1 MKIFSLTRTLN
12 NLQNITEWAE
22 QEKKLESLNEEEID
36 TLRNALNFLKGLQ
49 ELVNE

>member
-1 MKIFSLTRTLN
+1 LKIFSLTRTLN